1 MKSEEPEFN
10 VDNKLISEALL
21 SEVIVTRTLL
31 LQLAREVMQLR
42 YQVQSK
48 PLNNDKF
55 EQLWKLWIKD
65 AMEDADQNFSRR
77 LAYLASK
84 TKD

>member
-42 YQVQSK
+42 YQEQSK

-65 AMEDADQNFSRR
+65 FMEDNAQNFSRR
-77 LAYLASK
+77 LADLTSK